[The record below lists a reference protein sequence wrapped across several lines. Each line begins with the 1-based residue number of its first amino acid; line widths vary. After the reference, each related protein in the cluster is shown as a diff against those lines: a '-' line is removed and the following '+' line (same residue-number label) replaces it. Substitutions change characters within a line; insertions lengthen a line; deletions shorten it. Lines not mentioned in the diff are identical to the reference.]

1 MNPTVMNP
9 YQNHYQYTQPTNG
22 ITWVQGIEGAKAFQ
36 MTPNSNAVLL
46 DSDTD
51 GIFYIKVSDNIGMCS
66 LRIFKYEEI
75 QQGSNNN
82 SVDLSNYVTKDE
94 LGELIDKR
102 VKERLNEK
110 STISTVKSSGK
121 LITE

>member
-1 MNPTVMNP
+1 MNPTMMNP
-9 YQNHYQYTQPTNG
+9 YQTHFQYPQQTNG

-66 LRIFKYEEI
+66 LRIFRYEEI
-75 QQGSNNN
+75 QQGATNPT
-82 SVDLSNYVTKDE
+82 VDMSNYVTKDE
-94 LGELIDKR
+94 IHDLVDKL
-102 VKERLNEK
+102 VKERLNEEPTIPTTK
-110 STISTVKSSGK
+110 STRK
-121 LITE
+121 LITD